1 MCRFDTRSAQRNLN
15 FTDETTKEFMVLII
29 LRQNE
34 GCKILPWEVAKII
47 EKTSRLF
54 VDHHHWWWVAHSLP
68 PSLPYQLLASRIFL
82 PTTRLVP
89 TPSTFK
95 CSWKLCELS
104 GDGSALSVH
113 SSGSDRHS
121 ANPESSNPQMKKR
134 SCHQLSTWLSSI
146 TGPFYI
152 HIVVSS
158 EEIH

>member
-104 GDGSALSVH
+104 GDGRALWAFTAAAATDTLQIQKAQIHRWRSAVIINYRR
-113 SSGSDRHS
+113 DYR
-121 ANPESSNPQMKKR
+121 P
-134 SCHQLSTWLSSI
+134 
-146 TGPFYI
+146 
-152 HIVVSS
+152 
-158 EEIH
+158 